1 RSDRFAGG
9 TRHGG
14 RVPSR
19 AQDHRPASRRG
30 DRRRRSRRGEGRR
43 GGTERLS
50 WRLRLMLALKGLNTH
65 YGASHIL
72 QGVDLAVPDGRI
84 IALLGRNGVGKSTT
98 LRTVMGL
105 VNPSAG
111 TIELDG
117 VDIAGWPPHRVARAG
132 VAYVPEGR
140 LIFPDLTVIE
150 NIKVAERMPARAWPV
165 PRLFELFPS
174 LRERQ
179 TNRGSQLSGGEQQM
193 LAFARAL
200 ISDPKVLLLDEPS
213 QGLAP
218 LVVRE
223 LARVIRHLRDAEVA
237 ILLIEQNMKLAE
249 AIADELHI
257 MVKGRIVYS
266 AERDR
271 FHVEAA
277 EVRSRYLTV

>member
-1 RSDRFAGG
+1 
-9 TRHGG
+9 
-14 RVPSR
+14 
-19 AQDHRPASRRG
+19 
-30 DRRRRSRRGEGRR
+30 
-43 GGTERLS
+43 
-50 WRLRLMLALKGLNTH
+50 MLTLLGLNTH

-72 QGVDLAVPDGRI
+72 QGVDLDLPRGRI
-84 IALLGRNGVGKSTT
+84 AGLLGRNGVGKTT
-98 LRTVMGL
+98 TVKTIMGL
-105 VNPSAG
+105 VPPSG
-111 TIELDG
+111 GSVVLDG
-117 VDIAGWPPHRVARAG
+117 RPITGWPAHKIARAG

-140 LIFPDLTVIE
+140 LIFPDLSVVE
-150 NIKVAERMPARAWPV
+150 NIRVAERSHAKAWPM
-165 PRLFELFPS
+165 PKLFDLFPS

-179 TNRGSQLSGGEQQM
+179 THRGSQLSGGEQQM
-193 LAFARAL
+193 LAVARAL

-223 LARVIRHLRDAEVA
+223 LARVIRHLREEGVT

-271 FHVEAA
+271 FRNEEAQ
-277 EVRSRYLTV
+277 VRARYLTV

>member
-1 RSDRFAGG
+1 
-9 TRHGG
+9 
-14 RVPSR
+14 
-19 AQDHRPASRRG
+19 
-30 DRRRRSRRGEGRR
+30 
-43 GGTERLS
+43 
-50 WRLRLMLALKGLNTH
+50 MLTLAGLNTH

-72 QGVDLAVPDGRI
+72 QGVDLDLPRGRI
-84 IALLGRNGVGKSTT
+84 AGLLGRNGVGKTT
-98 LRTVMGL
+98 TVKTIMGL
-105 VNPSAG
+105 VPPSG
-111 TIELDG
+111 GSVVLDG
-117 VDIAGWPPHRVARAG
+117 RPITSWPAHKIARAG

-140 LIFPDLTVIE
+140 LIFPDLSVVE
-150 NIKVAERMPARAWPV
+150 NIRVAERSPAKAWPM

-179 TNRGSQLSGGEQQM
+179 TNRGSELSGGEQQM
-193 LAFARAL
+193 LAVARAL

-223 LARVIRHLRDAEVA
+223 LAGVIRHLREEGVT

-271 FHVEAA
+271 FRVEEAQ
-277 EVRSRYLTV
+277 VRARYLTV